1 MSDELNMGV
10 DIAQQTILPDDDG
23 AIALTANDIIELE
36 GDFNYDGFQVVRRE
50 FFAHT
55 FEPSITLNNY
65 KVYVNAACLNRFPEI
80 EHVQLLIN
88 SETNIM
94 ALRPCSET
102 DRDSFAWCSKGTG
115 RRKPKQVTC
124 RLFFAKLFTM
134 MNWNPDYRYKL
145 LGKIVCANGMYL
157 IVFDLSATEVYQ
169 RTIIEGQKP
178 KNSRVPVFPA
188 EWQDQ
193 FGMPFEEH
201 RKSLQINTFN
211 GYAVYEIKEKQAPKS
226 ENETVQ
232 VQQVSLENP
241 ISEGVES

>member
-1 MSDELNMGV
+1 MSDELTMGV
-10 DIAQQTILPDDDG
+10 DIAQQTVLPDESG
-23 AIALTANDIIELE
+23 AIALTADDIIELE

-94 ALRPCSET
+94 ALRPCAET

-169 RTIIEGQKP
+169 RTFVEGQKP

-188 EWQDQ
+188 AWQNQ

-211 GYAVYEIKEKQAPKS
+211 GYAVYEIKEKQAPKPDGDS
-226 ENETVQ
+226 AQ
-232 VQQVSLENP
+232 VQQLSLDN
-241 ISEGVES
+241 STGEGVES

>member
-10 DIAQQTILPDDDG
+10 DVAQQTVLPDETG
-23 AIALTANDIIELE
+23 AIALTADDIIELE

-65 KVYVNAACLNRFPEI
+65 KVYVNTACLNRFPEI

-94 ALRPCSET
+94 ALRPCAES

-169 RTIIEGQKP
+169 RITKEGEKP
-178 KNSRVPVFPA
+178 KTSRSPVFPKD
-188 EWQDQ
+188 WQNQ
-193 FGMPFEEH
+193 FGLPVEEH
-201 RKSLQINTFN
+201 RKLLQINVFE
-211 GYAVYEIKEKQAPKS
+211 GYTMFGI
-226 ENETVQ
+226 ENEKNNKEQMRTPETDMTQEV
-232 VQQVSLENP
+232 
-241 ISEGVES
+241 I